1 MWRDSDGLANHG
13 RGASARGGC
22 SPLGTLEAAP
32 ARGVKATSPTV
43 PAYPSAI
50 ALSVYGSDFAY
61 RPSSAT
67 RYLTPDIGVGD
78 FFHPVDD
85 FAVERFLNGDMSHGC
100 CWSRAMP
107 MLLACRKQDHIAG
120 TDLLNRTALAQPAM
134 TISV

>member
-1 MWRDSDGLANHG
+1 MDLLITAEARPLAAGVPPSGHWKQ
-13 RGASARGGC
+13 RR
-22 SPLGTLEAAP
+22 P
-32 ARGVKATSPTV
+32 RGVKATSPTV

-67 RYLTPDIGVGD
+67 RYLTPDIGVGG

-120 TDLLNRTALAQPAM
+120 TDLLNRTALAQPAK